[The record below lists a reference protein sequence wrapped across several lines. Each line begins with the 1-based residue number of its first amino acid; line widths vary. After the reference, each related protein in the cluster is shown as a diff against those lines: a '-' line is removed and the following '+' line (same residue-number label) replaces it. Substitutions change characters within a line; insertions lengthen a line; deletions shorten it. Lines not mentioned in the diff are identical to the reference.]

1 MQKRLLVI
9 LLIAVLFLPCAAQKI
24 SIGQFKR
31 VKFDLATK
39 KFFHVDKKMATLDLK
54 TDEKGFTFK
63 ADGKTP
69 IAAQE
74 GDGKITLLAPHKT
87 AYLLVQ
93 HPDYGQLMWKV
104 PGKKGLRKKKHYQA
118 IMQTDKP
125 GKEYKLSKQWVVFQ
139 VIPENAILQV
149 DSTVALVRNGL
160 AQFHLPLGKHGYH
173 VEAPFYEELSDTVEV
188 VDSAKIVVPVVLQSV
203 YSYLTVKLPVLE
215 GHIYVDGQP
224 IGKGEAT
231 SGRLQPGDH
240 QVLVTQNETCYVD
253 TVVNLGIGE
262 KRVLTLQASDL
273 WVRPLMARAVTPGIL
288 KETAD
293 STVTDSTA
301 MAANVP
307 LDSLKAQVTI
317 TAPDEETQIW
327 LNREPL
333 AYGKW
338 EGKLALGF
346 YIVST
351 LKEGLESKPIF
362 LYVDDTLPKVLD
374 MSLPKASYGV
384 LNIHSNVVGATIILN
399 QVEVGITP
407 CILENLPATVA
418 CRIVL
423 KKEGYHDAKLTVM
436 PVPNDMLDV
445 ELNMKPDN

>member
-31 VKFDLATK
+31 VKFDLATRK
-39 KFFHVDKKMATLDLK
+39 VLPVDKKMATLDLK

-74 GDGKITLLAPHKT
+74 GDGQITLLAPHKT
-87 AYLLVQ
+87 AYLLVE

-104 PGKKGLRKKKHYQA
+104 PGKGLRKKKHYRV

-262 KRVLTLQASDL
+262 KRVLTLQASDM
-273 WVRPLMARAVTPGIL
+273 WVRPLMARAVTPGVL
-288 KETAD
+288 KEAAD

>member
-31 VKFDLATK
+31 VKFDLATR
-39 KFFHVDKKMATLDLK
+39 KFLPVDKKMATLDLK

-74 GDGKITLLAPHKT
+74 GDGQITLLAPHKT
-87 AYLLVQ
+87 AYLLVE
-93 HPDYGQLMWKV
+93 HPEYGQWMWKV
-104 PGKKGLRKKKHYQA
+104 PGKGLRKKKHYRA

-262 KRVLTLQASDL
+262 KRVLTLQARDL

>member
-1 MQKRLLVI
+1 MQKRLLGI
-9 LLIAVLFLPCAAQKI
+9 LLIAVLSLPCVAQKI

-31 VKFDLATK
+31 VKFDLATRK
-39 KFFHVDKKMATLDLK
+39 VFPVDKKMAILDLK

-63 ADGKTP
+63 ADGKTE

-74 GDGKITLLAPHKT
+74 GDGQITLLAPHKT
-87 AYLLVQ
+87 AFLLVK
-93 HPDYGQLMWKV
+93 HPDYGQLIWKV
-104 PGKKGLRKKKHYQA
+104 PGKGLKKKKHYQA

-149 DSTVALVRNGL
+149 DSTVALVRDGT
-160 AQFHLPLGKHGYH
+160 AQFELPLGKHGYH
-173 VEAPFYEELSDTVEV
+173 VEAPFYEELSDSVEV
-188 VDSAKIVVPVVLQSV
+188 VDSAKLVVPVVLQSV
-203 YSYLTVKLPVLE
+203 YSYLTVRLPVAE
-215 GHIYVDGQP
+215 GRIFIDSQP

-240 QVLVTQNETCYVD
+240 HLLVMQEENCYAD

-262 KRVLTLQASDL
+262 KKILTLNASDL
-273 WVRPLMARAVTPGIL
+273 RVRPLMARAIIPGVVEEA
-288 KETAD
+288 KD
-293 STVTDSTA
+293 STVTDS
-301 MAANVP
+301 MAVSQ
-307 LDSLKAQVTI
+307 DSLKAMVTI

-338 EGKLALGF
+338 EGQLGMGF
-346 YIVST
+346 YFVNT

-362 LYVDDTLPKVLD
+362 LWVDDTLPKVIDL
-374 MSLPKASYGV
+374 SLPKASYGV
-384 LNIHSNVVGATIILN
+384 LNIHSNVVGATILLN
-399 QVEVGITP
+399 RVEVGVTP

-418 CRIVL
+418 CKICL
-423 KKEGYHDAKLTVM
+423 KKKGYRDATITVM
-436 PVPNDMLDV
+436 PVPNDMLNV

>member
-1 MQKRLLVI
+1 MQKRLLGIIMIAI
-9 LLIAVLFLPCAAQKI
+9 LSLPCVAQKI

-31 VKFDLATK
+31 VKFDFAK
-39 KFFHVDKKMATLDLK
+39 KKMYPVDKKMATLDLK

-74 GDGKITLLAPHKT
+74 GDGQITLLAPHKT
-87 AYLLVQ
+87 AYLLVE

-104 PGKKGLRKKKHYQA
+104 PGKGLRKKKHYQA

-149 DSTVALVRNGL
+149 DSTVALVRDGT
-160 AQFHLPLGKHGYH
+160 AQFELPLGKHGYH
-173 VEAPFYEELSDTVEV
+173 AEAPFYEELSDSVEV
-188 VDSAKIVVPVVLQSV
+188 VDSAKLVVPVVLQSV
-203 YSYLTVKLPVLE
+203 YSYLTVKLPIAE
-215 GHIYVDGQP
+215 GLIFVDSEP

-231 SGRLQPGDH
+231 SGHLQPGDH
-240 QVLVTQNETCYVD
+240 HLIVMQEETCLAD
-253 TVVNLGIGE
+253 TVFNMGVGE
-262 KRVLTLQASDL
+262 KKILALKASDL
-273 WVRPLMARAVTPGIL
+273 RARPLMARAINPQPIEEV
-288 KETAD
+288 KD
-293 STVTDSTA
+293 STVTDSL
-301 MAANVP
+301 AAVP
-307 LDSLKAQVTI
+307 QDSLKALVTI

-338 EGKLALGF
+338 VGQLGIGF
-346 YIVST
+346 YSVST

-362 LYVDDTLPKVLD
+362 LWVDDTLPKVVDL
-374 MSLPKASYGV
+374 SLPKASYGV
-384 LNIHSNVVGATIILN
+384 LNIHSNVVGATILIN
-399 QVEVGITP
+399 RVEVGVTP

-418 CRIVL
+418 CKILL
-423 KKEGYHDAKLTVM
+423 KKKGYRDAAITVM
-436 PVPNDMLDV
+436 PVPNDMLNV
-445 ELNMKPDN
+445 EINMKPDN

>member
-1 MQKRLLVI
+1 M
-9 LLIAVLFLPCAAQKI
+9 
-24 SIGQFKR
+24 
-31 VKFDLATK
+31 
-39 KFFHVDKKMATLDLK
+39 
-54 TDEKGFTFK
+54 
-63 ADGKTP
+63 
-69 IAAQE
+69 
-74 GDGKITLLAPHKT
+74 
-87 AYLLVQ
+87 
-93 HPDYGQLMWKV
+93 
-104 PGKKGLRKKKHYQA
+104 
-118 IMQTDKP
+118 
-125 GKEYKLSKQWVVFQ
+125 VFQ

-188 VDSAKIVVPVVLQSV
+188 VDSAKIVVPVVLQSA

-273 WVRPLMARAVTPGIL
+273 WVRPLMARAVTPGVL
-288 KETAD
+288 KEAAD

-399 QVEVGITP
+399 QDVRDSRSMKNSTLAHEGTHHFLGRFFFALQKTHGHAYCSYMCKRSSNSARQDRTSPMERMEIQANTFP
-407 CILENLPATVA
+407 RYLMIPEKHGKALSHILA
-418 CRIVL
+418 
-423 KKEGYHDAKLTVM
+423 
-436 PVPNDMLDV
+436 
-445 ELNMKPDN
+445 